1 MQMANS
7 RERNATGTACA
18 GPTTSRHSP
27 CSLSNET
34 EKIDSGGVVMAALL
48 PGIGMIVG
56 LIMLAKKKPKTG
68 GLMLGASLLSFVV
81 LRLTFALGR

>member
-1 MQMANS
+1 
-7 RERNATGTACA
+7 
-18 GPTTSRHSP
+18 
-27 CSLSNET
+27 
-34 EKIDSGGVVMAALL
+34 MAALL

>member
-1 MQMANS
+1 MTLILPWNESLHQT
-7 RERNATGTACA
+7 RHAT
-18 GPTTSRHSP
+18 
-27 CSLSNET
+27 
-34 EKIDSGGVVMAALL
+34 V
-48 PGIGMIVG
+48 GMIVG